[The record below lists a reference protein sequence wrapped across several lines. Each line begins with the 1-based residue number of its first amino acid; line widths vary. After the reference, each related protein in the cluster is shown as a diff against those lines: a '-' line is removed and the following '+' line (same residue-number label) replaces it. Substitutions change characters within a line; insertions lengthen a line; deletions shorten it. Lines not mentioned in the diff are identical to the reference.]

1 MNIFDIAKQNQE
13 KAWQVIKNT
22 NIIQIWEDAGAKI
35 NLVGSLRTGLLM
47 KHRDIDFHIYSSA
60 LNLTD
65 SFQAMARL
73 AENPSIK
80 RIECANLLHT
90 AEACIEWHA
99 WYQNEENELWQM
111 DMIHIR
117 EGSRYKRIECANLL
131 HTAEACIEWH
141 AWYQNEENELWQ
153 MDMIHIREGS
163 RYDGYFEK
171 VAQRISEIMTD
182 EIRETILR
190 LKYETPETEKI
201 IGVEYYQAVIRD
213 GVRDYS
219 GFKEW
224 RKQHPVTGVV
234 EWMP

>member
-1 MNIFDIAKQNQE
+1 M
-13 KAWQVIKNT
+13 
-22 NIIQIWEDAGAKI
+22 GRCRCKI

-117 EGSRYKRIECANLL
+117 EGSRY
-131 HTAEACIEWH
+131 
-141 AWYQNEENELWQ
+141 
-153 MDMIHIREGS
+153 
-163 RYDGYFEK
+163 DGYFE
-171 VAQRISEIMTD
+171 R
-182 EIRETILR
+182 
-190 LKYETPETEKI
+190 
-201 IGVEYYQAVIRD
+201 
-213 GVRDYS
+213 
-219 GFKEW
+219 
-224 RKQHPVTGVV
+224 
-234 EWMP
+234 